1 MYAEDA
7 KDDQNNLP
15 RKKLNQY
22 TFEELQDCA
31 DNEFKNLNAAKLS
44 RTAPYEVGSLL
55 ERLSPEDRQKVLRKL
70 SEEGASEVLAEMNAE
85 DSAEIISEMRDSRAI
100 KILQAL
106 EPDDAADLLRE
117 LSEED
122 RGRLLAKLPAESARV
137 LHDLLAYDR
146 DTAGGVMTPYVT
158 YVHDDMTC
166 DEAIKYLRKC
176 QNDAENVESI
186 YVVDNTKHLVGVL
199 SINKLLWASPDK
211 KISDVMCKT
220 VEGVCT
226 VEQDKESVAQTMTQ
240 LHYNTLPVID
250 SQGCLIGIITHD
262 DVIDIIQE
270 EATEDIQ
277 KLHGAGGDETIHDGV
292 LYSVIRRVPWLV
304 INLIIAFLAA
314 RVISLF
320 EDKIARITI
329 LAVFMN
335 LISSLSG
342 NSGAQTLAVAI
353 RSFALGE
360 FHTRD
365 AAGILFRELIK
376 GCVNGIVVGF
386 IAGIVAGIWTKSS
399 MVGVVIWVSMVLNM
413 TLSGL
418 VGAFIPMFLSK
429 IKCDPAQSSYIFLT
443 TVTDIVGTFIFLSI
457 GSNLLLK

>member
-1 MYAEDA
+1 MYGGDN
-7 KDDQNNLP
+7 QSGMP
-15 RKKLNQY
+15 RKNLNQY

-31 DNEFKNLNAAKLS
+31 DHEFKDLNAAKLS

-70 SEEGASEVLAEMNAE
+70 SEEDASEVLAEMDTE
-85 DSAEIISEMRDSRAI
+85 DSAEILSEMRDSRAV

-106 EPDDAADLLRE
+106 EPDDAANLLRE
-117 LSEED
+117 LDNDD
-122 RGRLLAKLPAESARV
+122 RERLLGKLPPEDARV
-137 LHDLLAYDR
+137 LHDLLTYDP

-158 YVHDDMTC
+158 YVYADMLC
-166 DEAIKYLRKC
+166 DEAIQHLREC

-199 SINKLLWASPDK
+199 SINKLLWSGPNK
-211 KISDVMCKT
+211 KISDIMCRT

-226 VEQDKESVAQTMTQ
+226 VEQDKESVAQMMAQ

-292 LYSVIRRVPWLV
+292 LYSVVRRTPWLV
-304 INLIIAFLAA
+304 INLIIAFFTA

-320 EDKIARITI
+320 EDRIAELTI

-360 FHTRD
+360 FHARD
-365 AAGILFRELIK
+365 AAGILLRELVK
-376 GCVNGIVVGF
+376 GLVNGIVVGI
-386 IAGIVAGIWTKSS
+386 IAGFVAGFWTHNM
-399 MVGVVIWVSMVLNM
+399 MVGVVILISMVLNM
-413 TLSGL
+413 ALSGL
-418 VGAFIPMFLSK
+418 VGAFIPMFLNK

-457 GSNLLLK
+457 GSNLLIK

>member
-1 MYAEDA
+1 MHCS
-7 KDDQNNLP
+7 NNQSNIP
-15 RKKLNQY
+15 HKNLNQY

-31 DNEFKNLNAAKLS
+31 DHEFKNLNAAKLS

-55 ERLSPEDRQKVLRKL
+55 ERLSTEDRQKVLQKL
-70 SEEGASEVLAEMNAE
+70 SEQDASEVLAEMDAE

-106 EPDDAADLLRE
+106 EPDDAANLLRE
-117 LSEED
+117 LDGED
-122 RGRLLAKLPAESARV
+122 RERLLAKMSVDDARV
-137 LHDLLAYDR
+137 LRDLLAYDP

-158 YVHDDMTC
+158 HVYADMTC
-166 DEAIKYLRKC
+166 DEAINHLREC
-176 QNDAENVESI
+176 QNYAENVESI
-186 YVVDNTKHLVGVL
+186 YVVDNSQHLIGVL
-199 SINKLLWASPDK
+199 SINKLLWSNPRK
-211 KISDVMCKT
+211 KISDIMCKT
-220 VEGVCT
+220 VEGICT
-226 VEQDKESVAQTMTQ
+226 IEQDKESVAQIMAQ

-277 KLHGAGGDETIHDGV
+277 KLHGAGGDETIHDGI
-292 LYSVIRRVPWLV
+292 LYSVVRRIPWLI
-304 INLIIAFLAA
+304 INLIVAFFAA
-314 RVISLF
+314 CVISLF
-320 EDKIARITI
+320 ENKIAELTI

-342 NSGAQTLAVAI
+342 NSGAQTLAIAI

-365 AAGILFRELIK
+365 SAGILFRELIK
-376 GCVNGIVVGF
+376 GLVNGIIVGLVAA
-386 IAGIVAGIWTKSS
+386 IVTGLWTKTLMVGIVIF
-399 MVGVVIWVSMVLNM
+399 ISMVLNM
-413 TLSGL
+413 ALSGL
-418 VGAFIPMFLSK
+418 VGAFIPMFLSR

>member
-1 MYAEDA
+1 MYNGDN
-7 KDDQNNLP
+7 QGNIP
-15 RKKLNQY
+15 HKKLNQY

-31 DNEFKNLNAAKLS
+31 DHEFKNLSAAKLS
-44 RTAPYEVGSLL
+44 RTAPHEVGSLL

-70 SEEGASEVLAEMNAE
+70 SEEDASEVLAEMDAE

-100 KILQAL
+100 KILHAL
-106 EPDDAADLLRE
+106 EPDDAANLLRE
-117 LSEED
+117 LEPDYRERLLSKLPEED
-122 RGRLLAKLPAESARV
+122 ARV
-137 LHDLLAYDR
+137 LRDLLTYDP

-158 YVHDDMTC
+158 YVYADMTC
-166 DEAIKYLRKC
+166 DEAIRHLREC

-186 YVVDNTKHLVGVL
+186 YVTDEAKHLIGVL
-199 SINKLLWASPDK
+199 SINKLLWSGPDK
-211 KISDVMCKT
+211 KVSDIMCKT
-220 VEGVCT
+220 VEGICT
-226 VEQDKESVAQTMTQ
+226 VEQDKESVAQIMSQ

-292 LYSVIRRVPWLV
+292 LYSVIRRLPWLI
-304 INLIIAFLAA
+304 INLIIALFTA

-320 EDKIARITI
+320 EAKIAQLTI

-360 FHTRD
+360 FHARD
-365 AAGILFRELIK
+365 ATGILCRELLK
-376 GCVNGIVVGF
+376 GIVNGVVVGLTAGL
-386 IAGIVAGIWTKSS
+386 IAGFWTKSV
-399 MVGVVIWVSMVLNM
+399 MVGVVIWISMVLNM
-413 TLSGL
+413 ALSGL

-429 IKCDPAQSSYIFLT
+429 IRCDPAQSSYIFLT

-457 GSNLLLK
+457 GSNLLIK